1 MHRAMSCCRHG
12 HVPPCDP
19 ARPPSPPPALH
30 GAWIPGAENMGAG
43 SMQWG
48 VAKNLNLALWGVVV
62 KPMVL
67 VEGV

>member
-1 MHRAMSCCRHG
+1 
-12 HVPPCDP
+12 
-19 ARPPSPPPALH
+19 
-30 GAWIPGAENMGAG
+30 MGAG

>member
-1 MHRAMSCCRHG
+1 
-12 HVPPCDP
+12 V
-19 ARPPSPPPALH
+19 RPPSSAPGLR
-30 GAWIPGAENMGAG
+30 GARIPGAENMGAG